1 MAVSSL
7 LLALTLT
14 VSPDYG
20 KTARQSTDN
29 RPERCLGA
37 RREDADVLDA
47 AKRYTGYTAYD
58 YLERGT
64 DFRDIPLSPQIGR
77 VSPYQGLALSEA
89 QRERTV
95 RILSEEVVISL
106 HDHVQVFPADMSRL
120 TQHIRQGREPT
131 GYEGLA
137 RSGMTA
143 VFDNGMDGTCC
154 ISSDA
159 GWKYQDVLFD
169 LGVRMADLAHQD
181 FVIKAETLE
190 DIYTAHETGRLAHVF
205 GLEAATMI
213 ENEVDRLDVLY
224 GFGVRQ
230 IGIAYSEAN
239 SLGAGL
245 KERGDGGLTY
255 FGERAV
261 RRMNQLGLAIDIS
274 HSGDRTALEVI
285 NASSKPV
292 FITHCGSRE
301 VWNTNRMKPDALIK
315 ACAERGGVIGLEAA
329 PHTTLSAAHPR
340 HTIESVMDHFTH
352 LVEVVGIDHVT
363 FGPDTLFGDHV
374 GLHEAFAANLS
385 TAEAHGGVQ
394 FEKVEYVDGLENPAE
409 CFYNIIGWLVANDYS
424 DDEIRKVIAGN
435 TLRVLEEVWV

>member
-1 MAVSSL
+1 
-7 LLALTLT
+7 
-14 VSPDYG
+14 
-20 KTARQSTDN
+20 
-29 RPERCLGA
+29 
-37 RREDADVLDA
+37 VLEP

-58 YLERGT
+58 YLERGK
-64 DFRDIPLSPQIGR
+64 DYRDIAYAKQIGR
-77 VSPYQGLALSEA
+77 TPPYQGLDLSDA
-89 QRERTV
+89 QRERTK
-95 RILSEEVVISL
+95 RLLTEEIVISL
-106 HDHVQVFPADMSRL
+106 HEHVQVFPEDMSNLRE
-120 TQHIRQGREPT
+120 HIRQGREPT

-137 RSGMTA
+137 HSGMTA

-181 FVIKAETLE
+181 FVVKAETVK
-190 DIYTAHETGRLAHVF
+190 DIHDAHESGRLAHIF

-239 SLGAGL
+239 TLGSGL
-245 KERGDGGLTY
+245 KERGDGGLTF

-261 RRMNQLGLAIDIS
+261 ERMNKLGIAIDIS
-274 HSGDRTALEVI
+274 HSGDRTAMDVI
-285 NASSKPV
+285 EKSTKPI

-301 VWNTNRMKPDALIK
+301 VWPTNRMKPDAVIK
-315 ACAERGGVIGLEAA
+315 ACAERGGVLGLEAA
-329 PHTTLSAAHPR
+329 PHTTLSPAHPR
-340 HTIESVMDHFTH
+340 HSLESVMDHFVH
-352 LVEVVGIDHVT
+352 CVDLIGIEHVT

-374 GLHEAFAANLS
+374 GLHDAFAANLS
-385 TAEAHGGVQ
+385 IGAAHGGV
-394 FEKVEYVDGLENPAE
+394 EYPKVDYVDGLENPAE
-409 CFYNIIGWLVANDYS
+409 CFYNIIGWLVAHDYS
-424 DDEIRKVIAGN
+424 DDEIRAVVGGN

>member
-1 MAVSSL
+1 M
-7 LLALTLT
+7 
-14 VSPDYG
+14 
-20 KTARQSTDN
+20 
-29 RPERCLGA
+29 
-37 RREDADVLDA
+37 LDP

-64 DFRDIPLSPQIGR
+64 DFRDIPYAAQIGR
-77 VSPYQGLALSEA
+77 VPPYAGLELTDA
-89 QRERTV
+89 QRERTA
-95 RILSEEVVISL
+95 RLLSNEVVISL
-106 HDHVQVFPADMSRL
+106 HDHVQVFPEDMSTLRE
-120 TQHIRQGREPT
+120 HIRQGREPT

-159 GWKYQDVLFD
+159 GWKYADVLFD

-181 FVIKAETLE
+181 YVVRAETVE
-190 DIYTAHETGRLAHVF
+190 DIHNAHNSGRIAHVF

-239 SLGAGL
+239 TLGSGL

-261 RRMNQLGLAIDIS
+261 KRMNQLGLAIDIS

-285 NASSKPV
+285 QASTKPI

-301 VWNTNRMKPDALIK
+301 VWNTSRMKPDALIK
-315 ACAERGGVIGLEAA
+315 ACAERGGVLGLEAA
-329 PHTTLSAAHPR
+329 PHTTLSKQHP
-340 HTIESVMDHFTH
+340 HHSIESVMDHFTH
-352 LVEVVGIDHVT
+352 LVEVIGIDHIT

-374 GLHEAFAANLS
+374 GLHNAFAANLS
-385 TAEAHGGVQ
+385 MAQAHGGVE
-394 FEKVEYVDGLENPAE
+394 FPKVEYVDGLENPAE
-409 CFYNIIGWLVANDYS
+409 CFYNIIGWLVSHGYS
-424 DDEIRKVIAGN
+424 DDEIRKVVGGN